1 MGGTPRSPI
10 ASSGRADGG
19 IVDATPPC
27 VGALPSPPHLLPRLM
42 IHPLLK
48 ILIQRPDLVITH
60 IANYG
65 DLVQDEAR
73 GAMRHLVRT
82 LIGWIAAVIALSLFL
97 VFTGVALMIG
107 LVQQQFHWVLLAV
120 PGAMLLIAL
129 VAMSM
134 ARRPIL
140 RPEIGEIKQQL
151 LTDLH
156 MLRSAGES
164 HE

>member
-1 MGGTPRSPI
+1 
-10 ASSGRADGG
+10 
-19 IVDATPPC
+19 
-27 VGALPSPPHLLPRLM
+27 
-42 IHPLLK
+42 
-48 ILIQRPDLVITH
+48 
-60 IANYG
+60 
-65 DLVQDEAR
+65 
-73 GAMRHLVRT
+73 MRHLVRT

>member
-1 MGGTPRSPI
+1 
-10 ASSGRADGG
+10 
-19 IVDATPPC
+19 
-27 VGALPSPPHLLPRLM
+27 M

-73 GAMRHLVRT
+73 GAMRNLVRT